1 MVHPKT
7 QSMVKV
13 HGVREM
19 LCRELI
25 KIQYRK
31 PPDMVTTTAVMLHE
45 FGFNSE
51 GTLLKGWLYN
61 LSVTFATE

>member
-1 MVHPKT
+1 MHPKT

-31 PPDMVTTTAVMLHE
+31 PPDMVTTTAVMLDE
-45 FGFNSE
+45 FGFN
-51 GTLLKGWLYN
+51 
-61 LSVTFATE
+61 